1 MHRILLILFG
11 LSLFAGAAVAQNY
24 RPEPVSVS
32 KNVLRAYDRFHDRTT
47 VMLKAFPVAA
57 SVGKQHYL
65 LSMTTG
71 FAFDGKVP
79 SKRPDSILVYFR
91 ETSWTAISATD
102 SLEDPRPRAKG
113 ENLYLNRQSEV
124 IALADGERIKLPHG
138 DETLDFNGG
147 DESGQATIIVIP
159 LALYRRIAAAKKL
172 EILVGDVVV
181 EPYMKKTRDRLIE
194 MAAYAE
200 SIQGGK

>member
-1 MHRILLILFG
+1 MLDLRIISVQIRFEARDLITSRRGFSDMVKELPQTIKRRNMHRILLILFG

-147 DESGQATIIVIP
+147 DES
-159 LALYRRIAAAKKL
+159 
-172 EILVGDVVV
+172 
-181 EPYMKKTRDRLIE
+181 
-194 MAAYAE
+194 
-200 SIQGGK
+200 